1 MDIFEQLRRDEGS
14 RNFPYTDTVG
24 KLTIGVGRNLTDR
37 GLANDEIN
45 DLLVNDVNQ
54 VKMDLT
60 RSLPWYASLDEA
72 RRGVLENMAF
82 NMGLHGLLAFH
93 KMLTF
98 MEAGEY
104 DQAATEMLNSKWS
117 AQVGDRAKRLAL
129 QLQTGEW
136 Q

>member
-1 MDIFEQLRRDEGS
+1 MNIFEQLRRDEAS
-14 RNFPYTDTVG
+14 RNFPYTDSVG
-24 KLTIGVGRNLTDR
+24 KLTIGIGRNLTDR
-37 GLANDEIN
+37 GISDSEIN
-45 DLLVNDVNQ
+45 FMLSNDVTATQ
-54 VKMDLT
+54 TGLT
-60 RSLPWYASLDEA
+60 NALAWYAGLDEA

-98 MEAGEY
+98 LEAGEY
-104 DQAATEMLNSKWS
+104 DQAATEMLNSKW
-117 AQVGDRAKRLAL
+117 AGQVGDRAKRLAL